1 VNKQPGSSIRGI
13 RLLRHRRT
21 CTCERSSLEAKK
33 LFGIQPHHLDADRH
47 LLPVLSMLEG
57 DASSIALFPYH
68 SLYGIGLR
76 PVANWQVIGLLVDAV
91 TR

>member
-1 VNKQPGSSIRGI
+1 
-13 RLLRHRRT
+13 
-21 CTCERSSLEAKK
+21 
-33 LFGIQPHHLDADRH
+33 